1 MTSASRIV
9 VMDDDAALRS
19 VLVRALA
26 EEGYAATAVA
36 SGSALLDTVRD
47 SPPDALILDVGM
59 PDCDGR
65 DVCRSVRATN
75 PGLPVIMLTARD
87 TLSDRLAGFDAGS
100 DDYLAKPF
108 ALAELMARLEALLR
122 RAGPAD
128 STPVSPDMLHLDP
141 VTFHV
146 SRHGQSIRLTPTEY
160 RLLARFAAEPGA
172 VVSRSDLKRA
182 GWPRTGIVS
191 ENTLDVYLGRLRKH
205 LRTMHGEMRI
215 TKVPH
220 AGYRFEC

>member
-1 MTSASRIV
+1 MTLASRIV

-19 VLVRALA
+19 VLVRSLI
-26 EEGYAATAVA
+26 EEGYTAIAVD
-36 SGSALLDTVRD
+36 SGAALLDTVRE

-65 DVCRSVRATN
+65 DVCRSVRTTHSA
-75 PGLPVIMLTARD
+75 LPVIMLSARN
-87 TLSDRLAGFDAGS
+87 TLNDRLAGFDAGS

-122 RAGPAD
+122 RAGPAA
-128 STPVSPDMLHLDP
+128 SPPMPPNMLRLDP
-141 VTFHV
+141 ITFHAC
-146 SRHGQSIRLTPTEY
+146 RNGQSIRLTPTEY
-160 RLLARFAAEPGA
+160 RLLARFASDPGTI
-172 VVSRSDLKRA
+172 VSRNDLKRA

-191 ENTLDVYLGRLRKH
+191 ENTLDVYLARLRKH
-205 LRTMHGEMRI
+205 LRTMPGDMRI
-215 TKVPH
+215 DKVPH